1 MTEPLSPGVHIEEN
15 ETPITRIEG
24 VDTQTALLIGVTTT
38 GPEIATTV
46 ASFVDFVNAFGPQV
60 PEPESAIRDRWTTDD
75 EGGHWWQFSS
85 SVKGFFDNGGQ
96 QAVIKRIPLNN
107 PESLTPDDFV
117 RAIESLSDLTDVGLS
132 LAPGMWSEKI
142 HAALIKMCEQRGD
155 SFTILDPPPALD
167 INGIRAFRSRRSSSY
182 AALYYPWLSIDGIDI
197 ASSGHVAGIY
207 ARSDRERGIHKAPA
221 NEEIRGISKLAREVS
236 NADQALLN
244 QHGINA
250 LRSFPGH
257 GSRVW
262 GARTLSPDPDFKYV
276 NVRRLLVY
284 LERSI
289 DVGTQWVQFE
299 PNNERTWANVRLAVS
314 DFLHDAWRDGA
325 LMGVTP
331 ENAFF
336 VKCDRSTMTQNDLDN
351 GRLICLIG
359 VAVMKPAE
367 FVLFRIG
374 QWTAESNA

>member
-1 MTEPLSPGVHIEEN
+1 MTEPLSPGVYIEETK
-15 ETPITRIEG
+15 TPITRIEG
-24 VDTQTALLIGVTTT
+24 VDTQTALLIGVTAA

-60 PEPESAIRDRWTTDD
+60 AEPEPAIRDRWITDD

-85 SVKGFFDNGGQ
+85 SVRGFFGNGGQ
-96 QAVIKRIPLNN
+96 QAVIKRIPLTN

-117 RAIESLSDLTDVGLS
+117 KAIESLSDLTDVGLS
-132 LAPGMWSEKI
+132 LAPGMWSAKI
-142 HAALIKMCEQRGD
+142 HAAFIKRCEQRGD

-167 INGIRAFRSRRSSSY
+167 INKIRAFRSGRSSSY
-182 AALYYPWLSIDGIDI
+182 AALYYPWLDIDGIEV

-221 NEEIRGISKLAREVS
+221 NEEIRGISKLAHEVS

-244 QHGINA
+244 QDSINA

-257 GSRVW
+257 GNRVW
-262 GARTLSPDPDFKYV
+262 GARTLSADPEFKYV
-276 NVRRLLVY
+276 NVRRVLMY

-314 DFLHDAWRDGA
+314 DFLLNAWRDGA

-336 VKCDRSTMTQNDLDN
+336 VKCDRSTMTRNDLDN

-359 VAVMKPAE
+359 VAVMKPTE

>member
-1 MTEPLSPGVHIEEN
+1 MTEPLSPEVYIEETQ
-15 ETPITRIEG
+15 TPIKRIEG
-24 VDTQTALLIGVTTT
+24 VDTETALLIGVTAN
-38 GPEIATTV
+38 GPDLATTV
-46 ASFVDFVNAFGPQV
+46 TSYADFLNAFGTPAS
-60 PEPESAIRDRWTTDD
+60 EPELAIRDRWATDD

-96 QAVIKRIPLNN
+96 QAVINRIPANS
-107 PESLTPDDFV
+107 PENLTPDDFV
-117 RAIESLSDLTDVGLS
+117 TAIESLSDLTDVSLC
-132 LAPGMWSEKI
+132 LAPGMWSSKVQ
-142 HAALIKMCEQRGD
+142 AALIKRCERRGD
-155 SFTILDPPPALD
+155 SFAILDPPPALD
-167 INGIRAFRSRRSSSY
+167 INGIRTFRSGRSSSY
-182 AALYYPWLSIDGIDI
+182 AALYYPWLNIDGIET

-207 ARSDRERGIHKAPA
+207 ARSDHERGVHKAPA

-236 NADQALLN
+236 SADQVLLN
-244 QHGINA
+244 QDGINA

-262 GARTLSPDPDFKYV
+262 GGRTLSPDPEFKYI
-276 NVRRLLVY
+276 NVRRLLIY

-299 PNNERTWANVRLAVS
+299 PNNERTWANVRLAIS
-314 DFLHDAWRDGA
+314 DFLLNIWRDGA

-374 QWTAESNA
+374 QWTAEATA